1 MRGNS
6 CCQDQDDPIAPFLFP
21 FLHNRFWIRA
31 KPSKGLLLSN
41 NLAKGTIPNEGES
54 QSPAKRKLSKK
65 AQAVSWEARSCFD
78 ISRMAG
84 WQDGRT
90 KDET

>member
-41 NLAKGTIPNEGES
+41 NLAMGTIPNEGK
-54 QSPAKRKLSKK
+54 AKVLPSGSCPKKLRLSAGK
-65 AQAVSWEARSCFD
+65 QGPVLTS
-78 ISRMAG
+78 AG